1 MKYGKLLFL
10 PILLSGCTPTYLIKG
25 EGSTTCSVAINVINN
40 QPQLKET
47 HVAWLNGYITRYNY
61 EHNVQSGK
69 GFSNEAL
76 IQTAAIYCQKNPL
89 HDFAL
94 AANSVV
100 AELEKK

>member
-1 MKYGKLLFL
+1 MNYRKILF
-10 PILLSGCTPTYLIKG
+10 PAILLAGCTPTYLIKG

-47 HVAWLNGYITRYNY
+47 HTAWLNGYLTRYNY
-61 EHNVQSGK
+61 EHKVQEGK

-76 IQTAAIYCQKNPL
+76 IQAAAIYCQQHPL

-94 AANSVV
+94 AANYVV
-100 AELEKK
+100 SELEKK